1 MKDNIE
7 VTNKTTTTSEVTE
20 ASKIA
25 KVTKAQA
32 LFKCNVENATFG
44 NLAGWVA
51 AEASD
56 EPIELSIYGNGQ
68 LLATVTA
75 DLYRADLEKA
85 GIHKG
90 LHGFAVPLQAYNTK
104 ADTQI
109 ELRTAAGQ
117 RIKHSKFVIP
127 ALDYDVT
134 LSAPVYQDGHV
145 STAVLSTASLKGVK
159 VQAMVNGEVIGTV
172 AFETEAKSEKAYFL
186 LPTKF
191 ITGKQLEVTFALEQM
206 ASPLGFGYITAT
218 PILTPWQYLSS
229 SSQEPGMSL
238 LPKQADHRY
247 ETLQYQLA
255 AIAKGESNIAP
266 VTLMQLHKVLCEGYE
281 GRKKFPSFELPVFE
295 KPKVSIIVP
304 AYNKFELT
312 YTCIASIAFAYN
324 KTSYEVILA
333 DDCSDDFTS
342 EAEFIIKNIVVSRN
356 PENMRFLRSCNR
368 AAKLAQGEYIVFLN
382 NDTEV
387 TSFWLDT
394 LIAEFETKANI
405 GMTGSMLINEDG
417 SMQEA
422 GGIVWED
429 GLPWNVGRGYS
440 PYAPEF
446 NYVRDVD
453 YLTGAAM
460 CLPSKVW
467 QEVGGFS
474 EELAP
479 CYFEDTDIAFKVRDK
494 GYRTVFT
501 PFSKVIHFEGK
512 SHGKDVTK
520 GLKRYQVINQKTFA
534 SKWYKAF
541 RNNGKASLENMMIEK
556 DRNVG
561 ARVLVIDYATPQPNK
576 DAGSYAAVQEMKLLL
591 ALGFKVTFIPE
602 NLAFFGSYTLEL
614 QKMGI
619 EVLYA
624 PFYASVFDVINKRL
638 HEMDAVYITRYN
650 VAEKYLD
657 AIKNVKPSI
666 KVVFNNADLHFLRE
680 LRTALK
686 VSRSQEALN
695 SALKTRE
702 NELAVCRK
710 VDAILCY
717 NSTEHAVI
725 TSHILETDK
734 LHLTPWVLEDKGE
747 APAFKAREG
756 IAFLGGFNHYPNKE
770 AVDYLVAEIM
780 PLLEKV
786 RPDIKLYVYGSAM
799 PEEYKALETPN
810 IEMVGFAENLDDVFY
825 AHRVFVAPLL
835 SGAGIKGKVLE
846 AMAYQTPTVLTETA
860 AEGTGLTHAISTLIA
875 DTPEEW
881 VANII
886 KLYDDQKLWK
896 KFADASAILVKER
909 YSAEYGYKV
918 FKKIMASVGL
928 YAYR

>member
-1 MKDNIE
+1 MK
-7 VTNKTTTTSEVTE
+7 S
-20 ASKIA
+20 
-25 KVTKAQA
+25 Q
-32 LFKCNVENATFG
+32 
-44 NLAGWVA
+44 
-51 AEASD
+51 
-56 EPIELSIYGNGQ
+56 
-68 LLATVTA
+68 
-75 DLYRADLEKA
+75 
-85 GIHKG
+85 
-90 LHGFAVPLQAYNTK
+90 
-104 ADTQI
+104 
-109 ELRTAAGQ
+109 
-117 RIKHSKFVIP
+117 
-127 ALDYDVT
+127 
-134 LSAPVYQDGHV
+134 
-145 STAVLSTASLKGVK
+145 
-159 VQAMVNGEVIGTV
+159 
-172 AFETEAKSEKAYFL
+172 KS
-186 LPTKF
+186 
-191 ITGKQLEVTFALEQM
+191 
-206 ASPLGFGYITAT
+206 
-218 PILTPWQYLSS
+218 
-229 SSQEPGMSL
+229 
-238 LPKQADHRY
+238 
-247 ETLQYQLA
+247 
-255 AIAKGESNIAP
+255 
-266 VTLMQLHKVLCEGYE
+266 
-281 GRKKFPSFELPVFE
+281 
-295 KPKVSIIVP
+295 SIIVP

-312 YTCIASIAFAYN
+312 YTCIASIAFAFN

-342 EAEFIIKNIVVSRN
+342 EAEFIIKNLVVSRN

-460 CLPSKVW
+460 CLPTKVW
-467 QEVGGFS
+467 MEVGGFS

-534 SKWYKAF
+534 SKWYRTF

-734 LHLTPWVLEDKGE
+734 LHITPWVLEEKGE

-825 AHRVFVAPLL
+825 KHRVFVAPLL

-875 DTPEEW
+875 ETPEEW
-881 VANII
+881 VTNII

-909 YSAEYGYKV
+909 YSAEHGYKA